1 MEHLLPRE
9 TLWAD
14 KKTMEEFLKE
24 PLNQKLYD
32 TYLNIKRNG
41 VHQDYQTVKLFN
53 EVYYQCSR
61 IVNSEIDE
69 IELHQLIE
77 DIKNDMGWTYS
88 SSLVMN
94 MIYTVLSLRKDNS
107 PSVVGI
113 INKIKEHYR
122 LDKFLTPFAKLVN
135 ECAKK
140 NEYYYVDFKG
150 DKSFLQSVLNHVC
163 QMPLGKEKAVS
174 PNIIIQ
180 VQQAEINVNCPG
192 NQIIQQQKN
201 DYNKKANSN
210 G

>member
-1 MEHLLPRE
+1 VHRDNILTFATQIENQNLKNITHMNNNSLE
-9 TLWAD
+9 TDELVIVGGRYGDLAD
-14 KKTMEEFLKE
+14 KLT
-24 PLNQKLYD
+24 PLFDK
-32 TYLNIKRNG
+32 G
-41 VHQDYQTVKLFN
+41 GP
-53 EVYYQCSR
+53 
-61 IVNSEIDE
+61 IDE
-69 IELHQLIE
+69 KEQ
-77 DIKNDMGWTYS
+77 K
-88 SSLVMN
+88 
-94 MIYTVLSLRKDNS
+94 MITRGTWGKACCHF
-107 PSVVGI
+107 